1 MIQPRNFGRAMVD
14 AWSVVVAMVVCC
26 CRRRCGNV
34 VVCLKSFRIVFVFVQ
49 ELLTD
54 IACPTLIIHGD
65 KDPMVGD
72 EHPQFLLKNIKNSK
86 LINVT
91 EGKHNLHLKF
101 AEEFN
106 KRAKYFLLNG

>member
-1 MIQPRNFGRAMVD
+1 MLHGSHDRSGFLFLLAT
-14 AWSVVVAMVVCC
+14 
-26 CRRRCGNV
+26 
-34 VVCLKSFRIVFVFVQ
+34 VQ
-49 ELLTD
+49 ELLAQ
-54 IACPTLIIHGD
+54 IKCPTLIIHGD

-72 EHPQFLLKNIKNSK
+72 EHPHYLLQNIANSK

-91 EGKHNLHLKF
+91 EGKHNLHLKY

>member
-1 MIQPRNFGRAMVD
+1 MVD